1 MAKPKRRYVCQ
12 ACGSVQSR
20 WQGQCPDCSE
30 WNTLVEDAGAVV
42 TPFSARHNLR
52 SGGRAFEL
60 VGLDADIA
68 LPPRT
73 STGIAEFDRALGG
86 GLVAGSATLIGGD
99 PGIGKSTLLLQSA
112 ASIASRGQPVAYI
125 SGEEAADQVRL
136 RARRLGLGQAPV
148 KLAAATSVRDILT
161 TLGEQAPP
169 ALLIIDSIQT
179 MHSDLIEGAP
189 GTVSQ
194 VRASAGELI
203 RYAKESGAALVLVG
217 HVTKDGSIA
226 GPRVLEHMVDTVLAF
241 EGERS
246 HQYRILRAT
255 KNRFGGT
262 DEIGVFAMEEAG
274 LSEVGNPSALFLTH
288 RGESVSGA
296 MVFPALEGTR
306 PVLVEIQAL
315 TVRLASG
322 ATPRRAVVGWDSGRL
337 AMILAV
343 LEARC
348 GLSFSTA
355 EVYLNVAGGYRVT
368 DPAADLA
375 VAAALVSA
383 LAERPIPSEAIAF
396 GEVSLSGEV
405 RPVAHGALRLK
416 EAAKLGFER
425 ALVPTSVVGEK
436 GGLSLSGFR
445 TLRELVDHLLGRG
458 G

>member
-1 MAKPKRRYVCQ
+1 MAKPRKRYVCQ
-12 ACGSVQSR
+12 ACGSVQNR
-20 WQGQCPDCSE
+20 WQGQCPDCTE

-42 TPFSARHNLR
+42 TPFAARHNLR
-52 SGGRAFEL
+52 SGGRPFEL
-60 VGLDADIA
+60 VGLDKAVA
-68 LPPRT
+68 LPDRME
-73 STGIAEFDRALGG
+73 SGIGEFDRAVGG
-86 GLVAGSATLIGGD
+86 GFVPGSATLIGGD
-99 PGIGKSTLLLQSA
+99 PGIGKSTLLLQA
-112 ASIASRGQPVAYI
+112 AALMASRGVAVAYI
-125 SGEEAADQVRL
+125 SGEEATDQVRL
-136 RARRLGLGQAPV
+136 RARRLGLGAAPV
-148 KLAAATSVRDILT
+148 QLAAATSVRDILT
-161 TLGEQAPP
+161 TLGESEPP
-169 ALLIIDSIQT
+169 ALVVIDSIQT

-203 RYAKESGAALVLVG
+203 RYAKETGSALVLVG

-226 GPRVLEHMVDTVLAF
+226 GPRVLEHMVDTVLSF

-262 DEIGVFAMEEAG
+262 DEIGVFAMADAG
-274 LSEVGNPSALFLTH
+274 LEEVGNPSALFLTH
-288 RGESVSGA
+288 RGESVSGTV
-296 MVFPALEGTR
+296 VFPALEGTR

-355 EVYLNVAGGYRVT
+355 EVYLNVAGGYRLS

-375 VAAALVSA
+375 AAAALVSA
-383 LAERPIPSEAIAF
+383 LSERPVPADAVVF
-396 GEVSLSGEV
+396 GEVSLSGEL
-405 RPVAHGALRLK
+405 RPVAHGGLRLK

-425 ALVPTSVVGEK
+425 AWVPASVKGE
-436 GGLSLSGFR
+436 GGMALSGFR
-445 TLRELVDHLLGRG
+445 TLRELVDHLLGR
-458 G
+458 

>member
-1 MAKPKRRYVCQ
+1 MAKPRKTYVCQ
-12 ACGSVQSR
+12 ACGSTSSR
-20 WQGQCPDCSE
+20 WQGQCPDCAE
-30 WNTLVEDAGAVV
+30 WNSLVEETGAAV

-52 SGGRAFEL
+52 SGGRAITL
-60 VGLDADIA
+60 VGLDAEVT

-73 STGIAEFDRALGG
+73 STGIGEFDRALGG

-99 PGIGKSTLLLQSA
+99 PGVGKSTLLLQA
-112 ASIASRGQPVAYI
+112 AARVAQAGLPVAYI

-136 RARRLGLGQAPV
+136 RARRLGLGNAPV
-148 KLAAATSVRDILT
+148 QLAAATSVRDILT
-161 TLGEQAPP
+161 TLGEGRAP
-169 ALLIIDSIQT
+169 ALLVIDSIQT

-194 VRASAGELI
+194 VRASAQELI
-203 RYAKESGAALVLVG
+203 RFAKESGCALILIG
-217 HVTKDGSIA
+217 HVTKDGAIA
-226 GPRVLEHMVDTVLAF
+226 GPRVLEHMVDTVLSF

-246 HQYRILRAT
+246 HQYRILRAA

-262 DEIGVFAMEEAG
+262 DEIGVFAMAEGGLEEVA
-274 LSEVGNPSALFLTH
+274 NPSALFLTA
-288 RGESVSGA
+288 RGEAVPGA
-296 MVFPALEGTR
+296 VVFPALEGTR
-306 PVLVEIQAL
+306 PVLVEMQAL

-355 EVYLNVAGGYRVT
+355 EVYLNVAGGYRVS

-383 LAERPIPSEAIAF
+383 LSERPVPPESVAF
-396 GEVSLSGEV
+396 GEVALSGEL

-416 EAAKLGFER
+416 ESAKLGFER
-425 ALVPTSVVGEK
+425 ALVPA
-436 GGLSLSGFR
+436 SLASDKSPVRLTGFR
-445 TLRELVDHLLGRG
+445 TLGQLVENLLGK
-458 G
+458 